1 MIRANIDAFMDCILG
16 SVHSLQS
23 GSNVNPL
30 PSAAQMS
37 GVNYDCYIHYYI
49 QQLNTSIA

>member
-1 MIRANIDAFMDCILG
+1 MNDSGKHRCIYVDRG

-23 GSNVNPL
+23 ESNVNPL

-37 GVNYDCYIHYYI
+37 GVTDDCYIHYYI
-49 QQLNTSIA
+49 QQLNT